1 MTIDLQRGKMP
12 IELFHYDPETKQLIG
27 KDLEADFD
35 PMEYMLNKQLKPL
48 VPAYATVIAPGPGM
62 GRLGDLYF
70 NEEKQAWYVVERPV
84 NESVKQPEEL
94 TPEIQ
99 EKQTYEARAEAK
111 KEIEELIALRMKTF
125 DVDGTKTH
133 YRMYLE
139 QYARQYLRDWKAGN
153 KVDPGWLA
161 LLAAAERVTVPDYC
175 DKVLKFAYIGNAVV
189 FKLKAIKAKYL
200 RLINAASAGPRID
213 YLLIEARK
221 EISLF
226 QPMDEVK
233 LEDI

>member
-1 MTIDLQRGKMP
+1 MSLDLQRGKMP
-12 IELFHYDPETKQLIG
+12 IEVFHYDPETKQLIG

-35 PMEYMLNKQLKPL
+35 PMEYMLNRQLIPL
-48 VPAYATVIAPGPGM
+48 VPANATTVAPGPGM
-62 GRLGDLYF
+62 ARLGDLYF
-70 NEEKQAWYVVERPV
+70 NEEKKAWYVVERPV
-84 NESVKQPEEL
+84 NEIIKQPEEL
-94 TPEIQ
+94 TPELQ
-99 EKQTYEARAEAK
+99 DKQTYEVRAAAK
-111 KEIEELIALRMKTF
+111 KEIEELIEIRMKAF
-125 DVDGTKTH
+125 DVDGAKTH

-161 LLAAAERVTVPDYC
+161 LLAASERMTIPDYC
-175 DKVLKFAYIGNAVV
+175 DRVLKLAYIGNSVV

-200 RLINAASAGPRID
+200 RLINAAAAGPRID

-226 QPMDEVK
+226 QPMDEVN